1 MDATRFTSRPTRSA
15 MFAALSLCF
24 AASASAANPGGMEPW
39 REYALRS
46 VMPSYSWSDS
56 APAAA
61 AAPSVLDV
69 VKGRH
74 FASVSLRFGGQ
85 GGMSRQLSLSF
96 DQAPVG
102 TSGAAGASD
111 FAPVDFQSN
120 STPLHNELM
129 GASYSHSF
137 SRSGTFGVTALFAQQ
152 YYASPGLGL
161 AAGYDP
167 LNDQRFFG
175 AQQTAWRESVSGQ
188 GVRMSFASRPFGDL
202 SWQFAAQSRIGVD
215 AFHSVHGIYAEPGD
229 FDLPA
234 RASAQVGWQVLPSTT
249 LAFGVEQVY
258 YSQIKPFTS
267 TALPTRLLSLMASGG
282 APAFAWQDL
291 TVYSVE
297 GRMQDRWDGEWSL
310 RVSSRQQ
317 PSPTASLYQQALED
331 EYTNRNYAVGYQR
344 GFGRYGQLSVAASHA
359 SSMAFLG
366 AGSLYA
372 DSAASRGSQTEV
384 EVAWAIPF

>member
-1 MDATRFTSRPTRSA
+1 MDATRFTSLPSRSV
-15 MFAALSLCF
+15 MFAALSLGV
-24 AASASAANPGGMEPW
+24 AASAGAANPGGMEPW

-46 VMPSYSWSDS
+46 VTPSYSWSDS

-69 VKGRH
+69 VRGRH
-74 FASVSLRFGGQ
+74 FASVSLRFGGH
-85 GGMSRQLSLSF
+85 GAPRELSLSF

-102 TSGAAGASD
+102 TAGAPGASE
-111 FAPVDFQSN
+111 FAPVDFQSR
-120 STPLHNELM
+120 STSLHNDLM

-137 SRSGTFGVTALFAQQ
+137 AHVGTFGVTALFAQQ

-167 LNDQRFFG
+167 AQNERFFDM
-175 AQQTAWRESVSGQ
+175 QRPAWREAVSGQ
-188 GVRMSFASRPFGDL
+188 GVRMSFGSRQYGDW
-202 SWQFAAQSRIGVD
+202 SWGLVAQSRIGVD
-215 AFHSVHGIYAEPGD
+215 AFQSVYGIYAEPGD

-234 RASAQVGWQVLPSTT
+234 RMSAQLGWQALPSAT
-249 LAFGVEQVY
+249 LSLGVERVY

-267 TALPTRLLSLMASGG
+267 TAMPARLLSLMASGG
-282 APAFAWQDL
+282 APEFAWQDL

-317 PSPTASLYQQALED
+317 PVPTAGLYQQALEG
-331 EYTNRNYAVGYQR
+331 EFASRSYAMGYQR
-344 GFGRYGQLSVAASHA
+344 GFGRFGRLSVAASHA

-366 AGSLYA
+366 AGSLYGN
-372 DSAASRGSQTEV
+372 SASSRGSQTEV
-384 EVAWAIPF
+384 EVAWAVPF